1 MTMIKLNI
9 KRIFIYS
16 LAAFSMPVFSQTM
29 REIPCCYTS
38 SDKSTVA
45 GAQNFKGAVGYATPS
60 DKNVIFKA
68 QNLKDQELFQ
78 RILIDERTRN
88 KNNKRGYYTFLT
100 QKNDDG
106 MTILMVASALFDY
119 KQVITILDE
128 IAKFYGNKKT
138 KEDREQIF
146 NFLDTRDPL
155 GNSAFYFSTQNG
167 DYNTIKAFMERVPTL
182 LDDKDLLL
190 KFLNASVYN
199 DKWTSLHWLTYD
211 GAVRPLKLVVTT
223 AEKFLGKHSTQY
235 DEFINAQ
242 TEDNGTPLS
251 YALTPDVRKF
261 LIDNGGTI
269 LQPLAPEIAEAH
281 ALSQQFVEVMHDS
294 AFGKMQK
301 IMFQA
306 EEKYKD
312 KPDTFFEF
320 ITAKDESGWD
330 MLMHAVGQG
339 RYEYVA
345 FILYSIEKFLHNKT
359 QLIYDALSS
368 VSIEGQSSLITAI
381 LRRSFDIAKLLI
393 EKTKQYAKNRYL
405 FYMIMNTTVYTK
417 GLTPL
422 LATVFFSSDKDE
434 FYDVT
439 QLILE
444 VIAERFGKYSH
455 TMDLFVNK
463 RNNDG
468 FTALSY
474 ASSEKLKKLLI
485 DYGAHE

>member
-1 MTMIKLNI
+1 MKLKLRSMRAYSFI
-9 KRIFIYS
+9 IF
-16 LAAFSMPVFSQTM
+16 FMPFFSQPTT
-29 REIPCCYTS
+29 EIPCCIPQ
-38 SDKSTVA
+38 DKIRTA
-45 GAQNFKGAVGYATPS
+45 N
-60 DKNVIFKA
+60 A
-68 QNLKDQELFQ
+68 QNLKNQKAFKTDVGQDKVIFIARNLKEQKLFNT
-78 RILIDERTRN
+78 ILSDERIRN
-88 KNNKRGYYTFLT
+88 KNNKSGYYAFLT
-100 QKNDDG
+100 QKNDEG
-106 MTILMVASALFDY
+106 MTTLMIASALFDY
-119 KQVITILDE
+119 RQIITMLDE
-128 IAKFYGNKKT
+128 VATYYGDKKT
-138 KEDREQIF
+138 KEDKQQIF

-167 DYNTIKAFMERVPTL
+167 DYKTIKAFMDRVPAL
-182 LDDKDLLL
+182 LDDKDLFL
-190 KFLNASVYN
+190 KFLSAHVYN

-211 GAVRPLKLVVTT
+211 GALRPLKLLVQT
-223 AEKFLGKHSTQY
+223 AEKVLGKHSTLY

-242 TEDNGTPLS
+242 NEDNGTALT
-251 YALTPDVRKF
+251 YALTSDVRKF
-261 LIDNGGTI
+261 LIDHGATI
-269 LQPLAPEIAEAH
+269 IQQLDPEIAQAH

-306 EEKYKD
+306 QEKYKD

-359 QLIYDALSS
+359 QLIYDSLSS
-368 VSIEGQSSLITAI
+368 VSTEGQSPLIIAI
-381 LRRSFDIAKLLI
+381 LRRNFDIAKLLI
-393 EKTKQYAKNRYL
+393 EKIKQYSKNKYL

-434 FYDVT
+434 FYEVT
-439 QLILE
+439 KLILE

-455 TMDLFVNK
+455 TMDLFVNT
-463 RNNDG
+463 RNYDG

-474 ASSEKLKKLLI
+474 ASSEKLKKLLV